1 MLTARMHLK
10 LWLEHDDAM
19 LLGQGPVELLYRIDS
34 MGSLKKAAESL
45 NMSYRAAWGRIKR
58 LEEALGIA
66 LVVTA
71 GSRREG
77 CTLSPEGRMAME
89 AFRQWEEA
97 VRTFALS
104 HAPTLPFLRV
114 SAGAVK
120 TPKAEK
126 A

>member
-1 MLTARMHLK
+1 MLTTRMHLK
-10 LWLEHDDAM
+10 LWLEHDDSM
-19 LLGQGPVELLYRIDS
+19 LLGQGPVELLHRIDS

-66 LVVTA
+66 LIVTA

-77 CTLSPEGRMAME
+77 CTLTPEGRLAMG
-89 AFRQWEEA
+89 AFRQWEND
-97 VRTFALS
+97 VRAFAAS
-104 HAPTLPFLRV
+104 HAPALPFLQIQ
-114 SAGAVK
+114 AG
-120 TPKAEK
+120 TSISPKPEK

>member
-10 LWLEHDDAM
+10 LWLEHDAAM

-77 CTLSPEGRMAME
+77 CTLSPEGRIAME

-97 VRTFALS
+97 VRAFALS

-114 SAGAVK
+114 SAGAAK
-120 TPKAEK
+120 TPKQEK